1 MDPAE
6 NDRNL
11 SDQRLESPAQRVKSG
26 KPKKL
31 CGQSKFDGNTC
42 TRVAGAGTDHPGY
55 GWCSSHGGRS
65 EDGIR
70 LATHERARELGEFY
84 GLPKDV
90 HPGDVLLIE
99 TRRTAGHV
107 EFLRDLIG
115 KLENED
121 AEAGPSEVLKEWL
134 GIYHFERTH
143 LTKTAKMALDAGV
156 QERMVSLAEAQ
167 GAMVADA
174 IERILTQLQLTDQQR
189 RLVPLVVPTIL
200 RQMRTGQPNPMVLE
214 LEAGIDPSAG

>member
-6 NDRNL
+6 NDRNR
-11 SDQRLESPAQRVKSG
+11 SDQQLESPAQRIKSG
-26 KPKKL
+26 KTKKL
-31 CGQSKFDGNTC
+31 CDRPKDDGNSC
-42 TRVAGAGTDHPGY
+42 TRAAGAGTDHPGY

-65 EDGIR
+65 EDGVR
-70 LATHERARELGEFY
+70 AATHERARELGEFY
-84 GLPKDV
+84 GLPKNV

-107 EFLRDLIG
+107 DFLRELIG
-115 KLENED
+115 QLEGQ
-121 AEAGPSEVLKEWL
+121 EAATGPSDVLKEWL

-174 IERILTQLQLTDQQR
+174 IERILTQLQLTDDQR
-189 RLVPLVVPTIL
+189 KLVPLIVPTVL
-200 RQMRTGQPNPMVLE
+200 RQMKTGQPNPMVLE
-214 LEAGIDPSAG
+214 LEAGIDPNAG